1 MRMESCA
8 AFFSF
13 KEDQKMKAE
22 LGCFIRVHYTGK
34 LKDATVFATTEMNEP
49 LEFTLGNH
57 EVLPQIEEA
66 VLNMEVGET
75 KTIHITA
82 EEAFGPR
89 QEELVQEIPKELLPV
104 GLEVKAGQQLWIE
117 QGPGEDP
124 LIMKVVEVSE
134 ESITLD
140 SNHPLAGED
149 LTFDLELISV
159 NIAV

>member
-1 MRMESCA
+1 MESCA

-82 EEAFGPR
+82 EEAFGPAKKSSYR
-89 QEELVQEIPKELLPV
+89 KFLKNFFRLVR
-104 GLEVKAGQQLWIE
+104 GQ
-117 QGPGEDP
+117 GR
-124 LIMKVVEVSE
+124 SAA
-134 ESITLD
+134 LD
-140 SNHPLAGED
+140 
-149 LTFDLELISV
+149 
-159 NIAV
+159 